1 MYSTVLCCALLHYTV
16 LFSTALYCTV
26 LYCALL
32 HYTILF
38 STALF
43 CSVMHCM
50 RADATVQ
57 CNCCFWFCMLFN
69 YPLRSAI
76 AIFSRFVASLYGLR
90 CLSITVCTHVY
101 IFAFYHK
108 MFCLNHCVLHS
119 IASNIMTYM
128 FLSANVQHSCG
139 VLRSGCAAG

>member
-1 MYSTVLCCALLHYTV
+1 MYS
-16 LFSTALYCTV
+16 TV

-119 IASNIMTYM
+119 IASDIMTYM
-128 FLSANVQHSCG
+128 FLSTNVQHSCG